1 MPEQIGFA
9 ICLDNE
15 GYEASL
21 ELRKLY
27 AVVAPEA
34 NDPAGYL
41 RIVDESGEGYLYD
54 ANAFEIIALPLH
66 IARRL
71 ASTLT

>member
-1 MPEQIGFA
+1 MPEQIGYA

-27 AVVAPEA
+27 PVVAPEA

-41 RIVDESGEGYLYD
+41 RIIDESGEDYLYV
-54 ANAFEIIALPLH
+54 AAAFEIISLPPH

-71 ASTLT
+71 ATTYG

>member
-1 MPEQIGFA
+1 MLKQIGYA

-27 AVVAPEA
+27 AVVVPEA
-34 NDPAGYL
+34 NDPAGYI
-41 RIVDESGEGYLYD
+41 RIIDESGEDYLYN
-54 ANAFEIIALPLH
+54 AMAFEIVTLPPH
-66 IARRL
+66 VARRL
-71 ASTLT
+71 AATFA

>member
-1 MPEQIGFA
+1 MSKHTNYA

-15 GYEASL
+15 GYEVSL

-27 AVVAPEA
+27 LITAPEV

-41 RIVDESGEGYLYD
+41 RIIDESGEDYLYPAD
-54 ANAFEIIALPLH
+54 WFAMVEVPGAVQDSILRA
-66 IARRL
+66 A
-71 ASTLT
+71 